1 VTTLARGALVF
12 EKFKEKDSEMAE
24 KKPKTGTPR
33 IVIGSLVIVWGFF
46 VTLNL
51 IAQEQGL
58 AVLGGVGLLALGIWG
73 LVVGINQRTLWK
85 KTL

>member
-1 VTTLARGALVF
+1 
-12 EKFKEKDSEMAE
+12 MAE

-46 VTLNL
+46 GTLNL
-51 IAQEQGL
+51 IAQEQGV
-58 AVLGGVGLLALGIWG
+58 AVLGGVALLALGIWG

-85 KTL
+85 KSL